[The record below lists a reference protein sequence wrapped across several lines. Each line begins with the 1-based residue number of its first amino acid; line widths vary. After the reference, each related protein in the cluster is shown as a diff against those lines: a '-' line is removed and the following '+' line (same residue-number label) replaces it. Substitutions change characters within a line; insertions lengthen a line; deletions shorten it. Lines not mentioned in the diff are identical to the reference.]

1 MENSANTL
9 QLRLRDC
16 IQTILEREPPMHDNG
31 LEQVFARE
39 LDALRAF
46 LEQVDG
52 MTLVEAD
59 VCRLETA
66 TAVFL
71 SELRPSMGPVAR
83 GVVQ

>member
-1 MENSANTL
+1 MH
-9 QLRLRDC
+9 DC
-16 IQTILEREPPMHDNG
+16 GLER
-31 LEQVFARE
+31 VFARE

-59 VCRLETA
+59 VHRLEAA

-83 GVVQ
+83 GMVQ